1 MGIAHWDDVEPRDL
15 RRGPMQ
21 LDRIDL
27 GHAAGS
33 KEVGVARLKL
43 DPGGR
48 SSPVHVEL
56 DEEEIFYVLAGTG
69 LSWQSGKTYEV
80 RAGDTIVHRV
90 AEEDHTLIAGPD
102 GLDVLAFGE
111 RTNATASYLTR
122 AGVLRMDATVKVAED
137 RHPWDLEADAG
148 ELELPEPSPRPSNIV
163 NVADVE
169 GDGMDADWR
178 RAAGSE
184 RTGLNWG
191 VVAER
196 DRGPVH
202 CHSRGR
208 GDLRRAGGLGQP
220 RPRPD
225 AADGAPGDSRG
236 RDPNTRR
243 PCHLAA
249 ARNRHRARSPR
260 RDKDGMTF
268 LAYGTRKPGDICYYP
283 RSNKIYFRGLGLI
296 ARLED
301 LDYDDGEPQR
311 WKSEISERSGSPRSV
326 EPRPPVGRG
335 GDEPLASRR

>member
-21 LDRIDL
+21 LDRYDL
-27 GHAAGS
+27 GSAAGT

-163 NVADVE
+163 NRDE
-169 GDGMDADWR
+169 LDGSGGSDLAS
-178 RAAGSE
+178 AAGSE
-184 RTGLNWG
+184 RTGLNVG
-191 VVAER
+191 RLAAG
-196 DRGPVH
+196 RGGPSTH
-202 CHSRGR
+202 CHSLEEEIFIVLDGSGVLELVADARVRAPEPGHREGECISCAPATSSRGPPATR
-208 GDLRRAGGLGQP
+208 IAHDLRAEDETFTLP
-220 RPRPD
+220 RVRHPQAERHLLLSALEQD
-225 AADGAPGDSRG
+225 HTSAASA
-236 RDPNTRR
+236 
-243 PCHLAA
+243 
-249 ARNRHRARSPR
+249 
-260 RDKDGMTF
+260 
-268 LAYGTRKPGDICYYP
+268 
-283 RSNKIYFRGLGLI
+283 
-296 ARLED
+296 
-301 LDYDDGEPQR
+301 
-311 WKSEISERSGSPRSV
+311 
-326 EPRPPVGRG
+326 
-335 GDEPLASRR
+335 

>member
-21 LDRIDL
+21 LDRYDL
-27 GHAAGS
+27 GSAAGT

-56 DEEEIFYVLAGTG
+56 DEEEIFYVLAGSG

-163 NVADVE
+163 NRDELPGEHGGSGLRSRAAPRARNARAST
-169 GDGMDADWR
+169 GSPCR
-178 RAAGSE
+178 RARRA
-184 RTGLNWG
+184 
-191 VVAER
+191 
-196 DRGPVH
+196 
-202 CHSRGR
+202 
-208 GDLRRAGGLGQP
+208 LRRTAT
-220 RPRPD
+220 RSKRRSSSCWT
-225 AADGAPGDSRG
+225 APACSSCG
-236 RDPNTRR
+236 RR
-243 PCHLAA
+243 
-249 ARNRHRARSPR
+249 RARS
-260 RDKDGMTF
+260 
-268 LAYGTRKPGDICYYP
+268 A
-283 RSNKIYFRGLGLI
+283 
-296 ARLED
+296 
-301 LDYDDGEPQR
+301 
-311 WKSEISERSGSPRSV
+311 
-326 EPRPPVGRG
+326 
-335 GDEPLASRR
+335 